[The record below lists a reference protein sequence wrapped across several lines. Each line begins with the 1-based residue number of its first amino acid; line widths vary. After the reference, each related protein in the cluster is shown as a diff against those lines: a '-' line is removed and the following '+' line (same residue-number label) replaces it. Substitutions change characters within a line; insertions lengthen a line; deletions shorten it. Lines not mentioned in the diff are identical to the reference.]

1 MDSVSISIGNFALDL
16 FKKLDQS
23 SQGQNLFISS
33 WSISSALSMVYL
45 GARNNTA
52 TEMARVSR
60 LDASE
65 RVHSEFQKLIEEI
78 NQPRSTYLL
87 KTANRL
93 YGEKTFPFLSEYLQ
107 LVKKYYHAEPQS
119 VDFLTAAEVVR
130 GQINSW
136 VEKQTDNKITNLLP
150 NGAVDSRTAL
160 VLVNAMYFKGQW
172 KTRFQESD
180 TTEMP
185 FRLSKTKSKPV
196 KMMFLKNKFRTF
208 FIETLKVTILELP
221 YVNDELSMF
230 ILLPEDITDETT
242 GLELL
247 EKELTYERLSTWTSP
262 EMMDQM
268 EVAVHLPRIRLEESY
283 NLRSTLSSMGMTD
296 AFSQS
301 RANFTGMSKGDNLFL
316 SEMYHKSFVEINE
329 EGTEAAAASGA
340 VVVTRSS
347 QLPMSVKADH
357 PFVFFIRH
365 NTTKSVMFI
374 GRFVSP

>member
-52 TEMARVSR
+52 TEMARD
-60 LDASE
+60 LNQGE